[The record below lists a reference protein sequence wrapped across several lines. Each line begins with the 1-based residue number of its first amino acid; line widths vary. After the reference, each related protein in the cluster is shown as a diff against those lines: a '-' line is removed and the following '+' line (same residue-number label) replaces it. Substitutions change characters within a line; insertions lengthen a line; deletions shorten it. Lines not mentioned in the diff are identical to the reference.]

1 MPKVQQQ
8 QKLQRPEQ
16 AQKHKRQI
24 IFILNLIEHFSS
36 PLVQVLSPL
45 GVFQLEYYQ
54 NILKYFSLKLK
65 CCNLNIE

>member
-24 IFILNLIEHFSS
+24 IFTLNLIEHFSS

-45 GVFQLEYYQ
+45 GVFQLKYYQ
-54 NILKYFSLKLK
+54 NILKYFSYKL
-65 CCNLNIE
+65 LQLIHI